1 MCGVLHNAISGIE
14 AALLD
19 LTARKQIIPID
30 RLLGGHYRDRIRIY
44 ADCHGGGP
52 LESYGPLLLRRQPS
66 WSPSAVGKGS
76 LWERHLDL
84 EPDTPSAYAERAKTM
99 VAKGFTA
106 LKFDID
112 VPTPYARDEANGPVR
127 NRELYHVVEWF
138 RAA

>member
-1 MCGVLHNAISGIE
+1 MSGVMENAISGIE

-19 LTARKQIIPID
+19 LNARKLGIPLY
-30 RLLGGHYRDRIRIY
+30 RPLGGHYRDRIRIY

-99 VAKGFTA
+99 LAQGFTA
-106 LKFDID
+106 LKFDIA
-112 VPTPYARDEANGPVR
+112 VPPPYPPAVT
-127 NRELYHVVEWF
+127 NRTV
-138 RAA
+138 